1 MVEGLQFNSLAD
13 VPAVEEPSEIAHA
26 LIEDGGVIMRA
37 PISAVGGGN
46 SEPAMY
52 YVDFENDESYAY
64 RNAIAEM
71 EAPDSSDSDRVPYA
85 ELKEAILSGS
95 LLLTDGTS
103 YLRPT
108 VFYLVD
114 SECMIGI
121 RTFMFMDSDTSG
133 TRQYSLYG
141 AEYASVPK

>member
-26 LIEDGGVIMRA
+26 LIEDGGVIKRA
-37 PISAVGGGN
+37 PISTVGGGN

-52 YVDFENDESYAY
+52 YVSLTDDSSYAS
-64 RNAIAEM
+64 RNAIAPM
-71 EAPDSSDSDRVPYA
+71 EAPDSSGSDRVPYA
-85 ELKEAILSGS
+85 ELKEAILTGS

-108 VFYLVD
+108 VFAFED
-114 SECMIGI
+114 SQYAIGI
-121 RTFMFMDSDTSG
+121 RTFMFMGDDTSG
-133 TRQYSLYG
+133 TKQYLLYG
-141 AEYASVPK
+141 AEHPAIQ